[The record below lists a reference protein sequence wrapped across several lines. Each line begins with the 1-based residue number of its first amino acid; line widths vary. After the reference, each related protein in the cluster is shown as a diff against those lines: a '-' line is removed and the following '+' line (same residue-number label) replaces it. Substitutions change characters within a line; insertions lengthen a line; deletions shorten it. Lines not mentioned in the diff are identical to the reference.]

1 MLKKLKINMFKINV
15 RTDGRTDPNYRE
27 ASLLNNCINL
37 FRKSKPSES
46 APKYYWDDT
55 NPEEEEKK

>member
-1 MLKKLKINMFKINV
+1 M
-15 RTDGRTDPNYRE
+15 NY
-27 ASLLNNCINL
+27 CINI